1 MALGLVDSG
10 FLWYC
15 LGMCLGGKEMG
26 GALHLLDGAVPP
38 FWAVI
43 VPLVDKFRAS
53 GWLSRVCA
61 GRVGGASPIHS
72 SEQGV
77 LGKLGRRMR
86 CTALW
91 TRAGVRATHPACS
104 GAGGERLGAYSGRFS
119 GCM

>member
-1 MALGLVDSG
+1 MERCAYSTVRSRPL
-10 FLWYC
+10 
-15 LGMCLGGKEMG
+15 
-26 GALHLLDGAVPP
+26 
-38 FWAVI
+38 WAVI

-86 CTALW
+86 CTAPW

-104 GAGGERLGAYSGRFS
+104 GAGGVVRDWAHIRVVF
-119 GCM
+119 CM

>member
-1 MALGLVDSG
+1 MERCTYSTVRSRPL
-10 FLWYC
+10 
-15 LGMCLGGKEMG
+15 
-26 GALHLLDGAVPP
+26 
-38 FWAVI
+38 WAVI
-43 VPLVDKFRAS
+43 VPLVDKFWAT

-86 CTALW
+86 CTAPW
-91 TRAGVRATHPACS
+91 TRAGVSGQPTPPARA
-104 GAGGERLGAYSGRFS
+104 RVGAYSGRFF